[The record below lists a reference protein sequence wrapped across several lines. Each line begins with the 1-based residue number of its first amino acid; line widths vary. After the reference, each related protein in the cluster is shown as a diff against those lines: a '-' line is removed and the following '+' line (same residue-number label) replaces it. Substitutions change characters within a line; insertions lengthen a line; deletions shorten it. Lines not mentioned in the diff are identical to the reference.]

1 MATFREAREALLIAN
16 DLNLIDEEEVL
27 LLSEV
32 NTSKNLDI
40 PFWKY
45 DKLDLDSLTDDEC
58 KSEFRFLKNDI
69 YGLLEVLDLPD
80 KITCPNRFSV
90 YSDEALCLL
99 LRRFAYPCRYE
110 DLVSRFGR
118 PVPQLSMVVN
128 KMMDFLYTRFGQ
140 LLSSFDQPWLSSA
153 NLTSFCDY
161 VYRKGAALDNCWG
174 FIDGTVRPVCRA
186 GLNQRVLYNG
196 YKRVHAIKFQ
206 RVVAPNGHCKPLW
219 PSGGS

>member
-16 DLNLIDEEEVL
+16 DLNLIDEENVL

-58 KSEFRFLKNDI
+58 KSEFRFLKHDI
-69 YGLLEVLDLPD
+69 YGLLEVLDLPH

-128 KMMDFLYTRFGQ
+128 EMMDFPYTRYGH
-140 LLSSFDQPWLSSA
+140 LLSSFDQPWL
-153 NLTSFCDY
+153 
-161 VYRKGAALDNCWG
+161 
-174 FIDGTVRPVCRA
+174 
-186 GLNQRVLYNG
+186 
-196 YKRVHAIKFQ
+196 
-206 RVVAPNGHCKPLW
+206 
-219 PSGGS
+219 